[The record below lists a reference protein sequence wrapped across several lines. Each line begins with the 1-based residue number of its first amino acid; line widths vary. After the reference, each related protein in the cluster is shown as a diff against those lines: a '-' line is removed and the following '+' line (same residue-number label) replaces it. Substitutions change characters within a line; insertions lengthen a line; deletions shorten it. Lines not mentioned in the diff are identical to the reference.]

1 MTVRQQWTFVGL
13 VVLILGGGLLA
24 ATHFLGDELFP
35 VTAGS
40 KAPDFRATT
49 IDGVPRTKTIA
60 DYKGQIV
67 LLNVW
72 ATWCLPCRTEMPS
85 IEALHDRF
93 GARGLK
99 VVAVSIDNPG
109 TEDAIRQFRDQY
121 GLTFEI
127 LHDASGKIKQ
137 DYQTTGVPETF
148 VIGRDGVIRKKVIAA
163 DNWDSPA
170 NRALFAELLG
180 VPASANGVG
189 NDAAG
194 STQVPVGSAT
204 PGAPPGSA
212 RP

>member
-1 MTVRQQWTFVGL
+1 MTVRQQWAFVGI

-24 ATHFLGDELFP
+24 GTHYLGDELFP

-49 IDGVPRTKTIA
+49 VDGVPVTKTLA
-60 DYKGQIV
+60 DYKGQVV
-67 LLNVW
+67 LLNIW
-72 ATWCLPCRTEMPS
+72 ATYCIPCRTEMPS
-85 IEALHDRF
+85 IQALHDRF
-93 GARGLK
+93 GTRGLK
-99 VVAVSIDNPG
+99 VVAVSVDSPG
-109 TEDAIRQFRDQY
+109 FEDEIRKFRDQY

-127 LHDASGKIKQ
+127 LYDAPGGIKT

-170 NRALFAELLG
+170 NRALFAQMLG
-180 VPASANGVG
+180 VPASA
-189 NDAAG
+189 AQAG
-194 STQVPVGSAT
+194 SDAPAAPVPV
-204 PGAPPGSA
+204 